1 MGLITLTTDF
11 GSFYPAVMKATI
23 LAIEPYATVID
34 ITHDVTPHA
43 IREGAFLLREAVKYF
58 PRGTVH
64 IAVIDPTVGTERHGL
79 VIEANGHYLVGPDNG
94 LLIPAARALGDFDVM
109 SIQMMAASRTFH
121 GRDIFAPVGAHI
133 SSGQLPS
140 VEHASTFVNLDLSDA
155 REHDETLLGAIVYID
170 RFGNCITNIPRGLM
184 AGRSNGDH
192 FLLNGDIEL
201 RFVTTY
207 GEEVEGQLL
216 LVVGSF
222 EFVEIAVNKGNAAR
236 ALKLNVG
243 DNITLTAC

>member
-23 LAIEPYATVID
+23 IAIEPHATVID

-64 IAVIDPTVGTERHGL
+64 IAVVDPTVGTERQGL
-79 VIEANGHYLVGPDNG
+79 VIEAGGHYLVGPDNG
-94 LLIPAARALGDFDVM
+94 LLIPAARALGDFDVL
-109 SIQMMAASRTFH
+109 SIQMVAASHTFH

-133 SSGQLPS
+133 SSGQLPPGQ
-140 VEHASTFVNLDLSDA
+140 HASTFVNLDLSDA
-155 REHDETLLGAIVYID
+155 QKRDEMLLGAIVYID

-184 AGRSNGDH
+184 AGLSNGDH
-192 FLLNGDIEL
+192 FLLNGEIEL

-243 DNITLTAC
+243 DNITLTPC